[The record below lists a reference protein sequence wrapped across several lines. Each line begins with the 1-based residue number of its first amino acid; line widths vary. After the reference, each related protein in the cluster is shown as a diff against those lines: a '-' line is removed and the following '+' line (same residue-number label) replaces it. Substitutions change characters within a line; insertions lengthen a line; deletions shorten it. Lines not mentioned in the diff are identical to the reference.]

1 MLWQPFAYLLPV
13 VPATVLA
20 VSDLRRRTVPV
31 SWLVA
36 FGSCVLLPSVFLSSV
51 GTILR
56 NMLTNI
62 LLLGWVFGGA
72 RIYLKLRHRR
82 PSKHLRQYVGSGDLM
97 FALLLTPLAPL
108 PHYLLLLLGGCL
120 AGLFYW
126 LTVRIV
132 ARRETTIPLVTFLS
146 LPLTAYLSYRFYLS
160 LP

>member
-1 MLWQPFAYLLPV
+1 
-13 VPATVLA
+13 
-20 VSDLRRRTVPV
+20 
-31 SWLVA
+31 
-36 FGSCVLLPSVFLSSV
+36 
-51 GTILR
+51 
-56 NMLTNI
+56 MLTNI

-82 PSKHLRQYVGSGDLM
+82 PSKHLRQYVGSGDLI